1 MLFLHYTASAFGC
14 RFALSEKRGVDVK
27 SGDVEL
33 LKRTVGPMLKEHLD
47 AYVIVGYTADG
58 HRRIVATDFGKDPSC
73 GDGLQIMAAA
83 AERWQEGGLNRPHGN
98 DGQMSFAKE

>member
-1 MLFLHYTASAFGC
+1 MLSANSTGC
-14 RFALSEKRGVDVK
+14 ACVK
-27 SGDVEL
+27 TDDAEL
-33 LKRTVGPMLKEHLD
+33 LKTAAGARLKEHLD

-83 AERWQEGGLNRPHGN
+83 AERWREGGLNRPPGN
-98 DGQMSFAKE
+98 DGQMNFVKD